1 LHIHLKG
8 TWNSQNLLLIENKI
22 RKYYSKCQDKMDFNV
37 EPYQKSDGVMVKY
50 VALPSDGGLGQPLH
64 NNGPS

>member
-1 LHIHLKG
+1 
-8 TWNSQNLLLIENKI
+8 
-22 RKYYSKCQDKMDFNV
+22 MDFNV